1 MRFTH
6 EVVNSDIMDL
16 ELIELKFIFDRSMC
30 FICTSSCQAIYFS
43 KIITTTETSKFSL
56 ITSLEA
62 YRISM
67 TKRCYLV
74 EGKG

>member
-6 EVVNSDIMDL
+6 EIVNSDIMDL

-30 FICTSSCQAIYFS
+30 VTFSAGYEANPFS
-43 KIITTTETSKFSL
+43 KIIMTTETSKFSL
-56 ITSLEA
+56 IISLEA
-62 YRISM
+62 YQTSM
-67 TKRCYLV
+67 IKRCYSD